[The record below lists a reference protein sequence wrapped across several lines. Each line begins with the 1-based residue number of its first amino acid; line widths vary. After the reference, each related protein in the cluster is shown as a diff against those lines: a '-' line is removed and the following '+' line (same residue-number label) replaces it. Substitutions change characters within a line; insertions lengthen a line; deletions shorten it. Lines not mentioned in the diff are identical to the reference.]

1 MKIGFID
8 LYLSEWHANHYP
20 EWLKQ
25 ACPDCEVA
33 YAWAEESV
41 SPVDGRTSGEWCEA
55 FGVTLCKTAGE
66 VCERSDAIIVLAPS
80 DPQVHLRLAELVLP
94 YGKPTYMDKTFA
106 PDTETAAKIFALA
119 RKYKTPLFST
129 SALRYATETEGD
141 FVKVFTTGGGRS
153 AEEYL
158 IHQAEMIV
166 KILGVGAQSV
176 QALPAA
182 DTVTVQVNYADQ
194 RQAGMLYGAKLP
206 FALSLTDGNGKQE
219 YRPAK
224 SDYFQILMAK
234 IAAFFQDPTPP
245 VSEEETMEV
254 MALRQSALAAIARPG
269 EAVAVSR

>member
-106 PDTETAAKIFALA
+106 PDTETAAKISPLPGTI
-119 RKYKTPLFST
+119 RPPCSPPPPCGTPPKRRGIS
-129 SALRYATETEGD
+129 S
-141 FVKVFTTGGGRS
+141 RS
-153 AEEYL
+153 
-158 IHQAEMIV
+158 
-166 KILGVGAQSV
+166 SP
-176 QALPAA
+176 PAA
-182 DTVTVQVNYADQ
+182 VGRQ
-194 RQAGMLYGAKLP
+194 RNISFIKR
-206 FALSLTDGNGKQE
+206 K
-219 YRPAK
+219 
-224 SDYFQILMAK
+224 
-234 IAAFFQDPTPP
+234 
-245 VSEEETMEV
+245 
-254 MALRQSALAAIARPG
+254 
-269 EAVAVSR
+269 